1 MLRPL
6 LLGAALIAAA
16 PVSLADDPIWGFT
29 PDAARVEREWEMR
42 FAAIPSADSARSY
55 MRRLSGQP
63 HHLGSPGGRANAEWI
78 RDQFRAWGWTAEIEV
93 FHVLF
98 PVPKLRRLELLGPK
112 GYVAKLQEPAIPGDT
127 TTSQRGQLPTYN
139 AYSIDGDVT
148 APLVYVNYG
157 VPADYERLQRLGI
170 SVKGAIVIAK
180 YGQSWRGIKP
190 KVAAEH
196 GAIGCILYSDPADDG
211 YHAGDAY
218 PRGGMR
224 PSEGVQRGSV
234 MDMPVRTGDPLT
246 PNVGATD
253 SARRLDRSEVETLT
267 RIPVLPISWSDA
279 QPLLQAIGGR
289 VAPREWQGGLPFT
302 YHVGPGPGR
311 VRLAL
316 QFDWQLA
323 PAYDVIARLPGN
335 VEPGLWVVRGNHHD
349 AWVNGAADPV
359 SGLVAELEEARALG
373 AMYRDGWRPRRTIV
387 YAAWDGEEPIL
398 LGSTEWAEQHA
409 SELQA
414 SAVAYLNSDVNERG
428 FLDLSGSHVLE
439 RLLNQVANT
448 VADPETGLT
457 VGRRARLAR
466 IANSADPARAEL
478 RGRPDLRLDALG
490 SGSDF
495 TPFLQH
501 LGIASANLGFG
512 GEEPGSGGV
521 YHSIYDTFTWYG
533 RFSDSSFSYGRAL
546 ALVTGLSVMR
556 LASADVVPYQFGALA
571 DAVEGYTSEVKQLLA
586 SKGDAARERNR
597 QLDEGVF
604 QATRDPRSPE
614 TAPPRDSVPPFLNFA
629 PLDNA
634 IASLRAAAARYDSV
648 AAARFGTNASLGG
661 GGLAELNAALV
672 QVERALTEPAGLPGR
687 PWYRHTIYAPGLY
700 TGYGVKTLPGVRESI
715 EQGQW
720 IAAEAQVEVVAS
732 ALQRAAGRITAAS
745 GMLEELR

>member
-1 MLRPL
+1 MLRTFL
-6 LLGAALIAAA
+6 LSAVLLSASPGR
-16 PVSLADDPIWGFT
+16 LADEPIWGFT
-29 PDAARVEREWEMR
+29 PDAARIEREWESR
-42 FAAIPSADSARSY
+42 FAAIPSTDSARSY

-78 RDQFRAWGWTAEIEV
+78 RDQFRAWGWTADIEV
-93 FHVLF
+93 FQVLF

-112 GYVAKLQEPAIPGDT
+112 GYVAKLREPVVPGDP

-157 VPADYERLQRLGI
+157 IPADYERLERMGI
-170 SVKGAIVIAK
+170 SVEGAVVIAR

-196 GAIGCILYSDPADDG
+196 GAIGCILYSDPNDDG
-211 YHAGDAY
+211 YHAGDTY
-218 PRGGMR
+218 PTGGMR
-224 PSEGVQRGSV
+224 PAEGVQRGSV

-253 SARRLDRSEVETLT
+253 SAKRLDRSDAETLT

-289 VAPREWQGGLPFT
+289 VAPGEWQGGLPFT
-302 YHVGPGPGR
+302 YHVGPGPAR
-311 VRLAL
+311 VRLAV
-316 QFDWQLA
+316 QFDWQLV

-335 VEPGLWVVRGNHHD
+335 VEPGLWIVRGNHHD

-373 AMYRDGWRPRRTIV
+373 ALYREGWRPRRTIV

-409 SELQA
+409 AELQLA
-414 SAVAYLNSDVNERG
+414 AVAYLNSDVNDRG
-428 FLDLSGSHVLE
+428 FLDLSGSHILE

-448 VADPETGLT
+448 VVDPETGLT
-457 VGRRARLAR
+457 TGRRLRLAR
-466 IANSADPARAEL
+466 IANAPESARADL
-478 RGRPDLRLDALG
+478 RGRPDLRLEALG

-512 GEEPGSGGV
+512 GEQPGSGGV

-533 RFSDSSFSYGRAL
+533 RFADSSYAYGRAL

-571 DAVEGYTSEVKQLLA
+571 DAVEGYAGEVKQLLM
-586 SKGDAARERNR
+586 SKSEAARERNR

-604 QATRDPRSPE
+604 QAIRDPRSPD
-614 TAPPRDSVPPFLNFA
+614 ALPRRDSVPPFLNFA

-634 IASLRAAAARYDSV
+634 LAALRSAAARYDSV
-648 AAARFGTNASLGG
+648 AAVRFGVNGPLGA
-661 GGLAELNAALV
+661 GLSELNTALV
-672 QVERALTEPAGLPGR
+672 QVERALAEPMGLPGR
-687 PWYRHTIYAPGLY
+687 PWYQHTIYAPGLY
-700 TGYGVKTLPGVRESI
+700 TGYGVKTLPGIRESI

-720 IAAEAQVEVVAS
+720 GTAEAQVTVVAA
-732 ALQRAAGRITAAS
+732 ALQRAADRISAAS
-745 GMLEELR
+745 DMLAGLR

>member
-1 MLRPL
+1 MIRSF
-6 LLGAALIAAA
+6 LLGATLLAMA
-16 PVSLADDPIWGFT
+16 PTASSDEPIWGFT
-29 PDAARVEREWEMR
+29 PEASRVQREWEAR
-42 FAAIPSADSARSY
+42 FAVMPSPDSARSY
-55 MRRLSGQP
+55 MRYLSGQP

-98 PVPKLRRLELLGPK
+98 PVPTLRRLEL
-112 GYVAKLQEPAIPGDT
+112 VAPTRFVARLQEPAIPGDPS
-127 TTSQRGQLPTYN
+127 TSQRGQLPTYN

-148 APLVYVNYG
+148 APLVFVNYG
-157 VPADYERLQRLGI
+157 IPADYERLERMGI

-196 GAIGCILYSDPADDG
+196 GAIGCILYSDPNDDG
-211 YHAGDAY
+211 YHAGEDY

-224 PSEGVQRGSV
+224 PADGVQRGSV

-253 SARRLDRSEVETLT
+253 SAPRLDRSQAETIT

-279 QPLLQAIGGR
+279 RPLLMAIGGR
-289 VAPREWQGGLPFT
+289 GAPGDWQGGLPFT
-302 YHVGPGPGR
+302 YHVGPGPAR
-311 VRLAL
+311 VRLAV

-323 PAYDVIARLPGN
+323 PAYDVIARLPGA
-335 VEPGLWVVRGNHHD
+335 VEPDLWVVRGNHHD

-373 AMYRDGWRPRRTIV
+373 ALYREGWRPRRTVV

-409 SELQA
+409 DDLRA
-414 SAVAYLNSDVNERG
+414 KAVAYLNTDVNDRG

-439 RLLNQVANT
+439 RLLNQVAGAIT
-448 VADPETGLT
+448 DPETGLT
-457 VGRRARLAR
+457 VERRLRLAR
-466 IANSADPARAEL
+466 IGNAPAPERADIRS
-478 RGRPDLRLDALG
+478 RPDLRLDALG

-501 LGIASANLGFG
+501 LGIPSANLGFG
-512 GEEPGSGGV
+512 GEQPGSGGV

-533 RFSDSSFSYGRAL
+533 QFADSSFAYGRAL
-546 ALVTGLSVMR
+546 ALATGLSVMR

-571 DAVEGYTSEVKQLLA
+571 DAVDGYTTEVKQLLA

-604 QATRDPRSPE
+604 QATQDPR
-614 TAPPRDSVPPFLNFA
+614 APMMAPARDSVPPFLNFA

-634 IASLRAAAARYDSV
+634 LATLRSAAGRYDSV
-648 AAARFGTNASLGG
+648 AAARLVQGAPVSAADLAAVNAQ
-661 GGLAELNAALV
+661 LV

-687 PWYRHTIYAPGLY
+687 PWYQHTIYAPGLY
-700 TGYGVKTLPGVRESI
+700 TGYGVKTLPGIREAI
-715 EQGQW
+715 ELGQW
-720 IAAEAQVEVVAS
+720 STAEAQVLVVAA
-732 ALQRAAGRITAAS
+732 ALQRAADRITMAS
-745 GMLEELR
+745 DMVERMR

>member
-1 MLRPL
+1 MLRSLLSAAL
-6 LLGAALIAAA
+6 LLAAA
-16 PVSLADDPIWGFT
+16 PASLADEPIWGFT
-29 PDAARVEREWEMR
+29 PDAARAEREWESR
-42 FAAIPSADSARSY
+42 FAAMPSADSARRY
-55 MRRLSGQP
+55 MRQLSGQP

-78 RDQFRAWGWTAEIEV
+78 RDRFRSWGWQADIEV

-98 PVPKLRRLELLGPK
+98 PVPKLRHLELLGPTR
-112 GYVAKLQEPAIPGDT
+112 YVATLQEPPIPGDPT
-127 TTSQRGQLPTYN
+127 TPQRGQLPTYN

-148 APLVYVNYG
+148 APLVFVNYG
-157 VPADYERLQRLGI
+157 LPADYERLDRMGI

-196 GAIGCILYSDPADDG
+196 GAIGCILYSDPNDDG
-211 YHAGDAY
+211 YHAGDEY

-224 PSEGVQRGSV
+224 PGDGVQRGSV

-253 SARRLDRSEVETLT
+253 SARRLDRADAETLT
-267 RIPVLPISWSDA
+267 RIPVLPISWRDA

-289 VAPREWQGGLPFT
+289 TAPGEWQGGLPFT
-302 YHVGPGPGR
+302 YHVGPGPAR
-311 VRLAL
+311 VRLAV
-316 QFDWQLA
+316 QFDWQLV

-335 VEPGLWVVRGNHHD
+335 VEPNLWVVRGNHHD

-373 AMYRDGWRPRRTIV
+373 EMYRAGWRPRRTIV

-409 SELQA
+409 AELQA
-414 SAVAYLNSDVNERG
+414 SAVAYLNSDVNDRG
-428 FLDLSGSHVLE
+428 FLDLSGSHILQ
-439 RLLNQVANT
+439 RLLNQVASSVT
-448 VADPETGLT
+448 DPETGLT
-457 VGRRARLAR
+457 LSRRLRLAR
-466 IANSADPARAEL
+466 IANAPETERVEL
-478 RGRPDLRLDALG
+478 RRQSDLRLDALG

-512 GEEPGSGGV
+512 GEQPGSGGV

-533 RFSDSSFSYGRAL
+533 RFGDSSLAYGRAL
-546 ALVTGLSVMR
+546 AVVTGLSVMR

-571 DAVEGYTSEVKQLLA
+571 DAVEGYADEVKQLLTTRGA
-586 SKGDAARERNR
+586 AARERNR

-604 QATRDPRSPE
+604 AATNDPRAPLSS
-614 TAPPRDSVPPFLNFA
+614 PPRDSLPPFLNFA

-634 IASLRAAAARYDSV
+634 LASLRAAAARYDSL
-648 AAARFGTNASLGG
+648 AAARFGSNAAMAA

-672 QVERALTEPAGLPGR
+672 QVERALAEPAGLPGR

-700 TGYGVKTLPGVRESI
+700 TGYGVKTLPGIRESI

-720 IAAEAQVEVVAS
+720 TAADAQVVVVAAALSRAADRIAAA
-732 ALQRAAGRITAAS
+732 TA
-745 GMLEELR
+745 MLEKLR

>member
-1 MLRPL
+1 MLRPFM
-6 LLGAALIAAA
+6 LGAVLLAV
-16 PVSLADDPIWGFT
+16 PVPVADDPIWGFT
-29 PDAARVEREWEMR
+29 PGAARFEREWEAR

-55 MRRLSGQP
+55 MRRLSAQP
-63 HHLGSPGGRANAEWI
+63 HHLGSPAGRANAEWI
-78 RDQFRAWGWTAEIEV
+78 RDQFRAWGWTADIEV

-98 PVPKLRRLELLGPK
+98 PVPKLRRLELLGPT
-112 GYVAKLQEPAIPGDT
+112 GYVAKLAEPPIPGDP

-157 VPADYERLQRLGI
+157 VPADYERLERLGI

-196 GAIGCILYSDPADDG
+196 GAVGCILYSDPNDDG

-218 PRGGMR
+218 PRGGLR
-224 PSEGVQRGSV
+224 PADGAQRGSV

-253 SARRLDRSEVETLT
+253 SAKRLDRSEAETLT

-279 QPLLQAIGGR
+279 KPLLEAIGGR
-289 VAPREWQGGLPFT
+289 AAPGDWQGGLPFT
-302 YHVGPGPGR
+302 YHVGPGPAR
-311 VRLAL
+311 VRLAVA
-316 QFDWQLA
+316 FDWQLV

-373 AMYRDGWRPRRTIV
+373 AMYREGWRPRRTIV

-409 SELQA
+409 TELQA
-414 SAVAYLNSDVNERG
+414 SAVAYLNSDVNDRG
-428 FLDLSGSHVLE
+428 FLDLSGSHILE

-448 VADPETGLT
+448 VIDPETGLT
-457 VGRRARLAR
+457 VGRRLRLAR
-466 IANSADPARAEL
+466 ISTAAEPARSDL
-478 RGRPDLRLDALG
+478 RARPDLRLEALG

-501 LGIASANLGFG
+501 LGIASANLGYG
-512 GEEPGSGGV
+512 GEQPGSGGV
-521 YHSIYDTFTWYG
+521 YHSIYDTFTWYEK
-533 RFSDSSFSYGRAL
+533 FADSSFAYGRAL

-556 LASADVVPYQFGALA
+556 LASAEVVPYQFGALS
-571 DAVEGYTSEVKQLLA
+571 DAVEGYAMEVKQLVQ
-586 SKGDAARERNR
+586 SKGESARERNR

-604 QATRDPRSPE
+604 QAIRDPRAPD

-634 IASLRAAAARYDSV
+634 LVALRTAAERYDSV
-648 AAARFGTNASLGG
+648 AAARFGADAAMDSARLG
-661 GGLAELNAALV
+661 ELNAALL

-687 PWYRHTIYAPGLY
+687 PWYQHTIYAPGLY
-700 TGYGVKTLPGVRESI
+700 TGYGVKTLPGIRESI

-720 IAAEAQVEVVAS
+720 TMAEGQIGVVAT
-732 ALQRAAGRITAAS
+732 ALERAAGRISAAS
-745 GMLEELR
+745 GMLEAAR

>member
-1 MLRPL
+1 MLRIF
-6 LLGAALIAAA
+6 LLGAVLLAAA
-16 PVSLADDPIWGFT
+16 PVRLADDPIWGFT
-29 PDAARVEREWEMR
+29 PEAARAEREWESR
-42 FAAIPSADSARSY
+42 FATFPSADSARSY
-55 MRRLSGQP
+55 MRRLSAQP
-63 HHLGSPGGRANAEWI
+63 HHLGSPGGRVNAEWI
-78 RDQFRAWGWTAEIEV
+78 RDQFRAWGWTADIEV

-98 PVPKLRRLELLGPK
+98 PVPKSRRLELLGPK
-112 GYVAKLQEPAIPGDT
+112 GYVAKLQEPAIPGDSAT
-127 TTSQRGQLPTYN
+127 AQRGQLPTYN
-139 AYSIDGDVT
+139 AYSVDGDVT

-157 VPADYERLQRLGI
+157 IPADYERLERMGI

-196 GAIGCILYSDPADDG
+196 GAIGCILYSDPNDDG
-211 YHAGDAY
+211 YHAGDPY
-218 PRGGMR
+218 PKGGMR
-224 PSEGVQRGSV
+224 PAEGVQRGSV

-253 SARRLDRSEVETLT
+253 SAKRLDRSDAETLT
-267 RIPVLPISWSDA
+267 RIPVLPISWNDA
-279 QPLLQAIGGR
+279 QPLLLALGGR
-289 VAPREWQGGLPFT
+289 VAPGDWQGGLPFT
-302 YHVGPGPGR
+302 YHVGPGPAR
-311 VRLAL
+311 VRLAV
-316 QFDWQLA
+316 QFDWQLV

-335 VEPGLWVVRGNHHD
+335 VEPDLWIVRGNHHD

-373 AMYRDGWRPRRTIV
+373 AMYREGWRPRRTIV

-409 SELQA
+409 AELQA
-414 SAVAYLNSDVNERG
+414 SAVAYLNSDVNDRG
-428 FLDLSGSHVLE
+428 FLDLSGSHILE
-439 RLLNQVANT
+439 RLLNQVANA
-448 VADPETGLT
+448 VVDPETGLT
-457 VGRRARLAR
+457 VGRRLRLARLAN
-466 IANSADPARAEL
+466 APDPARAEL

-501 LGIASANLGFG
+501 LGIAAANLGYG
-512 GEEPGSGGV
+512 GEQPGSGGV

-533 RFSDSSFSYGRAL
+533 HFADSSFAYGRAL

-556 LASADVVPYQFGALA
+556 LASAEVVPYQFGALA
-571 DAVEGYTSEVKQLLA
+571 DAVEGYAGEVKQLLA

-597 QLDEGVF
+597 QLDEGVY
-604 QATRDPRSPE
+604 QAIRDPRSPDI
-614 TAPPRDSVPPFLNFA
+614 APPRDSVPPFLNFA

-634 IASLRAAAARYDSV
+634 LTALRAAATRYDSV
-648 AAARFGTNASLGG
+648 AAVRFGATAPLGPD
-661 GGLAELNAALV
+661 GLAELNRALV

-687 PWYRHTIYAPGLY
+687 PWYQHTIYAPGLY
-700 TGYGVKTLPGVRESI
+700 TGYGVKTLPGIRESI

-720 IAAEAQVEVVAS
+720 MTAEGQVAVAAT
-732 ALQRAAGRITAAS
+732 ALQRAAARIAAAS
-745 GMLEELR
+745 GMLEAVR